1 MSIYNLLKHL
11 PKAEPIKQ
19 SEIRFR
25 HEIWNKK
32 EIDKSDDLLFELFDG
47 SKILSVS
54 TIWLRPIITK
64 SIWPIFWF
72 LLIFGSYIYYYYLIS
87 ISENGYFSL
96 VFNDLTIA
104 LSLGAFGL
112 LCLCVK
118 YMKFKTEVS
127 LDAGEITYLEEDE
140 ITGEKVEKVADGEK
154 SNEILEKISHKYN
167 RYFNNYTVYYEM
179 TPARAAYLQKDVK
192 YKSQESQYLE
202 DINKGHH
209 VSLIAPL
216 MNTRY
221 NVNDISI
228 VKKDNYGWRTL
239 LLVILLAPLVAYLP
253 IAIVLGVAQIIG
265 PTGYDILGP
274 YVLGLFLFLAGA
286 WAALLTF
293 FFAKYIFQAIVFFL
307 LGMPQTIDPFEYRIR
322 IRSIRGK
329 WTTLLTTKSDV
340 IATQAYNIINH
351 DIQKI
356 GDAK

>member
-19 SEIRFR
+19 SDLRFR
-25 HEIWNKK
+25 QEIWNAK
-32 EIDKSDDLLFELFDG
+32 EIDKSDDVFDLFER
-47 SKILSVS
+47 STISSVS

-72 LLIFGSYIYYYYLIS
+72 LLILGLYIYYYYLIS

-118 YMKFKTEVS
+118 YMKFKTEVR
-127 LDAGEITYLEEDE
+127 LNAGEITYLEEDE
-140 ITGEKVEKVADGEK
+140 ITGEKVEKVANIEK
-154 SNEILEKISHKYN
+154 SNEILEKISHKYD
-167 RYFNNYTVYYEM
+167 RYSIYYTVYYEM
-179 TPARAAYLQKDVK
+179 TPARAAYLQKDMK
-192 YKSQESQYLE
+192 YKSQESRYLE

-228 VKKDNYGWRTL
+228 VKKEIYGWRTIL
-239 LLVILLAPLVAYLP
+239 LAILLAPMVAYLP
-253 IAIVLGVAQIIG
+253 FAIVLGVGQIIG
-265 PTGYDILGP
+265 PNGYDFLGP
-274 YVLGLFLFLAGA
+274 TVLGLFLFIAGA
-286 WAALLTF
+286 WAAILTF
-293 FFAKYIFQAIVFFL
+293 TFAYYILQAIGFYL